1 MLIKSLFETTVF
13 SDTLILFT
21 EIEFSFKDLLASPI
35 DFKKLVSFANKK
47 SIFIPLASSLEPI
60 DELGTPSKISLKV
73 FSSNDSKSS
82 LLYLPKRTFDALTAF
97 FKSSSLWTID
107 VIESASLFWRSLFDL
122 SFWCSSIKSSTFC
135 LLRKVKKVS

>member
-1 MLIKSLFETTVF
+1 MLIKSLFDTTVF

-35 DFKKLVSFANKK
+35 DFKKLVFFANKK
-47 SIFIPLASSLEPI
+47 SILIPLASYLEPI

-82 LLYLPKRTFDALTAF
+82 LLDLPKRTLDALTAF
-97 FKSSSLWTID
+97 FKSSSL
-107 VIESASLFWRSLFDL
+107 
-122 SFWCSSIKSSTFC
+122 
-135 LLRKVKKVS
+135 

>member
-47 SIFIPLASSLEPI
+47 SIFIPLASSLELI
-60 DELGTPSKISLKV
+60 EELGTPSKISLK
-73 FSSNDSKSS
+73 D
-82 LLYLPKRTFDALTAF
+82 LLLGLQQF
-97 FKSSSLWTID
+97 
-107 VIESASLFWRSLFDL
+107 
-122 SFWCSSIKSSTFC
+122 
-135 LLRKVKKVS
+135 